1 MMRNYIQTLLV
12 LFMSVLVTHVQ
23 ADEVAST
30 PDKPKVLMYIQ
41 PVEYTNPIKLWHYYK
56 DYWFYQGPV
65 VEAEARQKISQQ
77 YGDVEFCDG
86 NASGRVLL
94 WLQPKMFYNPQLEVF
109 YGEVMVNVYKGQG
122 EFVTSYRGK
131 SNVRGMLGAYADIW
145 IQKAYALAVDH
156 ALAKMQRD
164 VTLQNFMQDI
174 NGEAISCSM
183 ISLLPTAKIR
193 AMSF

>member
-1 MMRNYIQTLLV
+1 
-12 LFMSVLVTHVQ
+12 
-23 ADEVAST
+23 
-30 PDKPKVLMYIQ
+30 
-41 PVEYTNPIKLWHYYK
+41 
-56 DYWFYQGPV
+56 
-65 VEAEARQKISQQ
+65 
-77 YGDVEFCDG
+77 
-86 NASGRVLL
+86 
-94 WLQPKMFYNPQLEVF
+94 
-109 YGEVMVNVYKGQG
+109 
-122 EFVTSYRGK
+122 
-131 SNVRGMLGAYADIW
+131 MLGAYADIW